1 MGVIYFTKNMT
12 SDVLNQFFRVIPRH
26 LPKSNTQSTALKVL
40 VNGVK
45 RLRMA
50 RFVLDC
56 INYEFFLCAIKYLE
70 IDPKMNRRNSPKTL
84 KSVRTNSEIYQIR
97 FGELNKAQG
106 AVFVKDHS
114 ELTPPRSL

>member
-26 LPKSNTQSTALKVL
+26 LPQYNTQSTALKVL

-56 INYEFFLCAIKYLE
+56 INYEFFLCAINYLE
-70 IDPKMNRRNSPKTL
+70 IDPKMNEK
-84 KSVRTNSEIYQIR
+84 K
-97 FGELNKAQG
+97 
-106 AVFVKDHS
+106 
-114 ELTPPRSL
+114 